1 MTWPTTRQR
10 QRHLDNID
18 RNSDPRDSWEIFF
31 NEYFSVFLQRI
42 YQDFVFNWHWMPGR
56 LWSVSDWRQI
66 LEWRHTYRDHALQC
80 NQPTGIFNQ
89 NCFTK
94 IYSTKTLHRHTYRY
108 IGSCTVVLRYIQA
121 ADTCSEFKQQC
132 LLGPIHIILVKRIT
146 QDQLHSVIQF

>member
-10 QRHLDNID
+10 KRHLDNTGKD
-18 RNSDPRDSWEIFF
+18 SDPRDSWEIFF

-42 YQDFVFNWHWMPGR
+42 YQDFIFNWHWMPGR

-94 IYSTKTLHRHTYRY
+94 RYFIKTLHRHIYWIMHCSVAIYPSSRHLFTE
-108 IGSCTVVLRYIQA
+108 Q
-121 ADTCSEFKQQC
+121 CSEFKQQC
-132 LLGPIHIILVKRIT
+132 PLGPIHIILVT